1 MLSDFHTNVSQEV
14 KHQAHVGRGGSRRFA
29 RTPLLEILYTEILSA
44 LPLESGPLV
53 VSLLLRITVVQ
64 ASLVAAMRV
73 EDQSRAHARK
83 LFA

>member
-1 MLSDFHTNVSQEV
+1 MYRKKLNI
-14 KHQAHVGRGGSRRFA
+14 KPIGIGGGGGGSRRFA
-29 RTPLLEILYTEILSA
+29 RTLLLEILYTEILSA